1 MKLRNLIGMGAYL
14 LAAPA
19 LAAAVSANA
28 STAAPM
34 APSPSAQTSYVP
46 TPIWA
51 IAPTYPP
58 IALDA
63 KAQGDVVVCF
73 TIKPNGTV
81 ADAHVKSVSVYSSNS
96 RMSGQISRQFAQS
109 ALAAI
114 KQAKFTP
121 QLVNGKP
128 VATSSTCQT
137 VKFRV
142 H

>member
-1 MKLRNLIGMGAYL
+1 MKIRNVIGMGAYL

-19 LAAAVSANA
+19 LTAAVSANA
-28 STAAPM
+28 NTAAPT
-34 APSPSAQTSYVP
+34 ASSASAQTSYVP

-51 IAPTYPP
+51 IAPMYPP
-58 IALDA
+58 IAMYA
-63 KAQGDVVVCF
+63 GAQGDVVVCF
-73 TIKPNGTV
+73 TIKPDGTV
-81 ADAHVKSVSVYSSNS
+81 ADAHVKSVSVYSGNS
-96 RMSGQISRQFAQS
+96 RMNGHISQQFAQS

-128 VATSSTCQT
+128 VATPSTCQT
-137 VKFRV
+137 VNFRL